1 MLHLSLLHHRQ
12 FRYLG
17 AFYLHSIIR
26 YFAVSLFQIFNGI
39 YILQMARNHGFE
51 YHHALSIVAFVLCLM
66 YIFDALSIA
75 PTVWLIAKK
84 GLKFSIF
91 WGSICLVLFYIVMS
105 LGKYDLI
112 FLPISTIFG
121 GFAIGLY
128 WTAYH
133 VYFSHLSDD
142 GKQGAELSISAI
154 LQAIASIGGP
164 AFGSLIISFWGFE
177 SLFVLLAVLVILAI
191 VPLRFLPKQENKIE
205 INILKTVM
213 TLSPKREWK
222 SFVALGADSI
232 GDLVAVIF
240 LPIFI
245 LPILSGIVG
254 VGFVGSLVAF
264 FAMIGT
270 FLIGMAIDKFG
281 PKRVTHIFAPL
292 DAIAWVLTT
301 VIYLPIHV
309 FIMSAVY
316 AITRSGQVVAMD
328 ATVYGRARHDNLVAY
343 IFQREIGMSAP
354 RAAFLFLLG
363 ILFWFKLPLVMV
375 FIFAALLT
383 LLTTLYP
390 YRTQTDKQKIELPDS
405 ISDLK

>member
-1 MLHLSLLHHRQ
+1 MLHLSFLHKRQ

-39 YILQMARNHGFE
+39 YIFQLSLSHGFE
-51 YHHALSIVAFVLCLM
+51 YHQALSIVALVLCLM

-75 PTVWLIAKK
+75 PTIWLIAKK

-91 WGSICLVLFYIVMS
+91 WGNICLIMFYFILS
-105 LGKYDLI
+105 LSKYDLI

-142 GKQGAELSISAI
+142 QKQGAELSISFI
-154 LQAIASIGGP
+154 LQSLVSIGGP
-164 AFGSLIISFWGFE
+164 AFGSLIISYWGFE
-177 SLFVLLAVLVILAI
+177 SLFVLLSFLVILAI
-191 VPLRFLPKQENKIE
+191 LPLRFLPKQENKIE
-205 INILKTVM
+205 IHLLKTVM

-222 SFVALGADSI
+222 SFAAMGADSI
-232 GDLVAVIF
+232 ADLVAVIF
-240 LPIFI
+240 LPIYI
-245 LPILSGIVG
+245 LPILSAIVG

-264 FAMIGT
+264 FAMIAT
-270 FLIGMAIDKFG
+270 FVIGLSIDKFG
-281 PKRVTHIFAPL
+281 PKRITRLFAPL
-292 DAIAWVLTT
+292 DSMAWVLTT
-301 VIYLPIHV
+301 FIFLPIHV

-316 AITRSGQVVAMD
+316 AVTRSAIVVSLD
-328 ATVYGRARHDNLVAY
+328 ATIYGRARHDDLVAY

-354 RAAFLFLLG
+354 RAAFLFIIG

-375 FIFAALLT
+375 FIFAALIT
-383 LLTTLYP
+383 LMTTLYP
-390 YRTQTDKQKIELPDS
+390 YKTDTDKSKISLPEVTPQS
-405 ISDLK
+405 

>member
-1 MLHLSLLHHRQ
+1 MLHLSLLHRRQ

-17 AFYLHSIIR
+17 AFYLHAIIR
-26 YFAVSLFQIFNGI
+26 YFAVSMFQIFNGI
-39 YILQMARNHGFE
+39 YILQMARDHGFE
-51 YHHALSIVAFVLCLM
+51 YHQALSIVAFILCLV

-75 PTVWLIAKK
+75 PTVWLIAKR
-84 GLKFSIF
+84 GLKFAIF
-91 WGSICLVLFYIVMS
+91 WGSISLIMFYMVLS

-121 GFAIGLY
+121 GLAIGLY

-142 GKQGAELSISAI
+142 KKQGAELSISAV

-177 SLFVLLAVLVILAI
+177 SLFVLLAGLILLAI

-205 INILKTVM
+205 IHVLKTVM

-222 SFVALGADSI
+222 SFAAMGADSI
-232 GDLVAVIF
+232 TDLIAVIF

-245 LPILSGIVG
+245 LPILSGIIG
-254 VGFVGSLVAF
+254 VGFVGSLIAF
-264 FAMIGT
+264 FAMIVT

-281 PKRVTHIFAPL
+281 PKRVTNVFAPI
-292 DAIAWVLTT
+292 DAIAWVITAF
-301 VIYLPIHV
+301 IYAPIHV
-309 FIMSAVY
+309 FVMSAIY
-316 AITRSGQVVAMD
+316 AITRSGIVVSLD
-328 ATVYGRARHDNLVAY
+328 ATIYGRARHEDLVAY
-343 IFQREIGMSAP
+343 IFQREMGMSAP

-363 ILFWFKLPLVMV
+363 ILFWFKMPLEIV

-390 YRTQTDKQKIELPDS
+390 YRTQTDKEKIELPIS
-405 ISDLK
+405 ITSSK

>member
-1 MLHLSLLHHRQ
+1 
-12 FRYLG
+12 
-17 AFYLHSIIR
+17 
-26 YFAVSLFQIFNGI
+26 
-39 YILQMARNHGFE
+39 MARNHGLE
-51 YHHALSIVAFVLCLM
+51 YHQSLSIVAFVLCLM

-177 SLFVLLAVLVILAI
+177 SLFVLLAILVILAI
-191 VPLRFLPKQENKIE
+191 IPLRFLPKQENNIE

-222 SFVALGADSI
+222 SFIALGADSI

-281 PKRVTHIFAPL
+281 PKRVTSIFAPL

-316 AITRSGQVVAMD
+316 AITRSGQVVALD
-328 ATVYGRARHDNLVAY
+328 ATIYGRARHDNLVAY
-343 IFQREIGMSAP
+343 IFQREIGMSVP
-354 RAAFLFLLG
+354 RAGFLFVLG
-363 ILFWFKLPLVMV
+363 VLFWFHLPLVVV
-375 FIFAALLT
+375 FIFAAIIT

-390 YRTQTDKQKIELPDS
+390 YKTEVDKTKISFPET
-405 ISDLK
+405 ISAK

>member
-1 MLHLSLLHHRQ
+1 MLHLSLLRHRQ

-51 YHHALSIVAFVLCLM
+51 YHHSLSIVAFVLCLM

-75 PTVWLIAKK
+75 PTIWLIAKK
-84 GLKFSIF
+84 GLKFAILLGNIS
-91 WGSICLVLFYIVMS
+91 LVLFYIVMF

-121 GFAIGLY
+121 GMAIGLY

-133 VYFSHLSDD
+133 LYFSHLSDD
-142 GKQGAELSISAI
+142 GKQGTEISISAV

-177 SLFVLLAVLVILAI
+177 SLFILLSILVLLAII
-191 VPLRFLPKQENKIE
+191 PLRYLPKQENKID

-222 SFVALGADSI
+222 SFAALGADSI
-232 GDLVAVIF
+232 GDLVAAIF

-264 FAMIGT
+264 FAMAVT
-270 FLIGMAIDKFG
+270 FLIGMAIDRFG
-281 PKRVTHIFAPL
+281 PKRLTRIFAPL

-301 VIYLPIHV
+301 VMYLPIHV

-316 AITRSGQVVAMD
+316 AVTRSGQIVSLD
-328 ATVYGRARHDNLVAY
+328 ATIYGRARHEDLIAY

-354 RAAFLFLLG
+354 RAAFLFILG
-363 ILFWFKLPLVMV
+363 ILFWFNLPLVMV
-375 FIFAALLT
+375 FIFASLLT

-390 YRTQTDKQKIELPDS
+390 YQTDTDKEKIRFF
-405 ISDLK
+405 K